1 MQRHIFDTVRP
12 CRNPDCVIAGLNAK
26 RPTRRVGRVE
36 RRGAVRGADVGHS
49 ENCEG
54 VVRREGVPLKAG
66 TMCLGSQRAW
76 RVFVEEKNVNFF

>member
-1 MQRHIFDTVRP
+1 M
-12 CRNPDCVIAGLNAK
+12 
-26 RPTRRVGRVE
+26 E
-36 RRGAVRGADVGHS
+36 RRGAERGTDVGHG

-76 RVFVEEKNVNFF
+76 RVFLEEKNVNCF